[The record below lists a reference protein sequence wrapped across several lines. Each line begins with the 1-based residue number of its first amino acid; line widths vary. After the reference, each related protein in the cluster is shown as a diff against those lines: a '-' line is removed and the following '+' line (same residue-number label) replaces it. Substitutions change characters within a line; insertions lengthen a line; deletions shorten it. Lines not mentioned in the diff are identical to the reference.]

1 MLATG
6 SAATAAILSEITDHD
21 VLPWSFWFR
30 KVHDAD
36 RNFPP
41 TAPVA
46 NDRADG
52 TVTETLVVSDVV
64 SPDVWIHV
72 PLIQV

>member
-1 MLATG
+1 MP
-6 SAATAAILSEITDHD
+6 E
-21 VLPWSFWFR
+21 
-30 KVHDAD
+30 AD

-52 TVTETLVVSDVV
+52 TATETLVVSDVV